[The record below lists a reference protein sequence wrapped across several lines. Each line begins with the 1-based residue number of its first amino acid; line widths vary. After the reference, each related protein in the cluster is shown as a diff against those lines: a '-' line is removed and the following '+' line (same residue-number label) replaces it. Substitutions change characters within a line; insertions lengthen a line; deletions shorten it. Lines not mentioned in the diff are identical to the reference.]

1 MGRIISYSME
11 NKIHVWNHQP
21 VFVSV
26 INQLSTSY
34 QPVIQQSNSLAHSD
48 HRSQLFRR
56 DTKSTDSDSMI
67 VGLRWVVTQ
76 MPSTSFPS
84 NKEKHQLETKLMA
97 KTRNIMKCQEFD
109 DDFMKS
115 YMKSMASTMGHC
127 LAQRV
132 TARAWFSCALELQV
146 TQLVPGSMTQ
156 WVSWVTR
163 PAALAPRHV
172 KFSVF
177 GRKSLSALSQISQD
191 QYIYIY
197 IHIMG
202 CILWD
207 DYISLL
213 YIYMTYYIYICGM
226 IILSHSVTLYIYILW
241 DVYHQP
247 SYHGFQ
253 Y

>member
-1 MGRIISYSME
+1 M
-11 NKIHVWNHQP
+11 
-21 VFVSV
+21 
-26 INQLSTSY
+26 
-34 QPVIQQSNSLAHSD
+34 
-48 HRSQLFRR
+48 
-56 DTKSTDSDSMI
+56 
-67 VGLRWVVTQ
+67 TQ
-76 MPSTSFPS
+76 MPSASFPS
-84 NKEKHQLETKLMA
+84 NKEKHQLEMKLMA
-97 KTRNIMKCQEFD
+97 KTRNITKCQEFD

-172 KFSVF
+172 KFSLF
-177 GRKSLSALSQISQD
+177 GRKSLSALSQVSQD
-191 QYIYIY
+191 QFRYIYIY
-197 IHIMG
+197 HIYIYYG

-213 YIYMTYYIYICGM
+213 YI
-226 IILSHSVTLYIYILW
+226 
-241 DVYHQP
+241 
-247 SYHGFQ
+247 
-253 Y
+253 